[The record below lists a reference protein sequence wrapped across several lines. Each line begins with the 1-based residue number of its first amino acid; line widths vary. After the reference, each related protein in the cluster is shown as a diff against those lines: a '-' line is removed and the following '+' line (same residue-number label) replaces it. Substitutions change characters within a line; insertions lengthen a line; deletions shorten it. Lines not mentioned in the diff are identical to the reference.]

1 MKIAISGATGFIGT
15 HLSGYLTDK
24 GHRIV
29 PLKRELFNRE
39 HFSQLRDIISSSD
52 TVINLAGAPINRRW
66 TQAYKQ
72 ILLESRLSTTASLV
86 DAINTSPTPPRL
98 FISASAS
105 GYYPSTGCYDEYDTP
120 QTTGFLSELCRQ
132 WEAEARK
139 VIPEVRLAITRFG
152 IVLSPDGGA
161 FKQLKQITKIK
172 LATIIGPGSQPFT
185 WIDLQDLLRAMAMII
200 ESPNLSGTFNL
211 VAPQKIT
218 NAQFTRELAHST
230 HTLLTLK
237 IPSPFF
243 RLLYGEGATFLTQ
256 GQCISPKRLVEAGF
270 QFHSDNIQEFLA
282 KERKSEK

>member
-15 HLSGYLTDK
+15 HLSGYLRDK

-29 PLKRELFNRE
+29 PLKREHFNRE
-39 HFSQLRDIISSSD
+39 HFSQLQVIISTSD
-52 TVINLAGAPINRRW
+52 VVINLAGAPINRRW
-66 TQAYKQ
+66 TPAYKR
-72 ILLESRLSTTASLV
+72 ILLESRLNTTSTLV
-86 DAINTSPTPPRL
+86 NAINTAGKPPRL

-120 QTTGFLSELCRQ
+120 QASGFLADLCRR

-139 VIPEVRLAITRFG
+139 VTPHVRLAITRFG

-161 FKQLKQITKIK
+161 FQQLKRITKMKI
-172 LATIIGPGSQPFT
+172 AAIIGPGSQPFT
-185 WIDLQDLLRAMAMII
+185 WIDLQDLLRAITFII

-218 NAQFTRELAHST
+218 NAQFTRELAHSA
-230 HTLLTLK
+230 HTIITLK

-256 GQCISPKRLVEAGF
+256 GQCISPKRLEEAGF
-270 QFHSDNIQEFLA
+270 RFRSAKIKGFLA
-282 KERKSEK
+282 KE